1 MLVGWFGSSAVS
13 LSLATIVSYVCSGMT
28 NVNSSAAVSVWFLG
42 GACEAISLSRACVYG
57 WLLAGCNVRNRAII
71 SFRLSVRLSLTASD
85 RKCASIL
92 CFWCLLVV
100 KVSGN

>member
-1 MLVGWFGSSAVS
+1 MS

-42 GACEAISLSRACVYG
+42 GACEATSLLRACVYG
-57 WLLAGCNVRNRAII
+57 WLLAGCNVWNRAII

-92 CFWCLLVV
+92 MLFIVY
-100 KVSGN
+100 